1 MKIFAVVLALFPL
14 ISHANTNHSDEDVKY
29 CEDGITLD
37 KAYEFYVYQEKCDHE
52 AGLVAVRHK
61 QSKKEGYVN
70 YEGKLVIPTQFDDVY
85 GFSEGLSL
93 IKQGN
98 TYGYINPKGQFV
110 IKPTYKDAWGFVDG
124 LAKVQVNGKYGFINK
139 TGKFTIKPT
148 DALTNSGHAFFEG
161 LLPVSSQGK
170 WGFWDKTGV
179 VKIPHTYDFAS
190 YFSEGRAVV
199 GKRHGDTLL
208 YGHID
213 KQGKITT
220 PIKYT
225 YVSDFL
231 DGVAMVV
238 ESDKIFYINPKG
250 DITDHTVMP

>member
-61 QSKKEGYVN
+61 QSQKEGYVN